1 MGKPER
7 KKKIVF
13 TVINDLTY
21 DQRMQRICTTL
32 AQEGYTIQL
41 VGRKLPK
48 SQVLK
53 NQPYQQTRLF
63 CFFTKGKAFYIE
75 YNIRLLFF
83 LLFTRFNIISAVDLD
98 TLVPCYCA
106 GKLKHKP
113 IVFDAHEYFTE
124 VPEVVSRPKVKKV
137 WEWVANTF
145 IPKLKYC
152 YTVGPMLAE
161 LFTKKYGVP
170 FTTITNAPITKPLH
184 KEERKNN
191 VLLYQGALNHGRG
204 IEHYIDMMPSL
215 PGFELWLVGEGD
227 LSQALRQRVKEK
239 NVEHCVKFFGRIEP
253 ENLHFITTKA
263 YLGLNVSENVGLS
276 YFYSLN
282 NKFFDHI
289 HALLPTVANKFPE
302 YERMNKQF
310 NVMVFADANPQSV
323 AQQVELLAKDDS
335 LYKTLAENCLK
346 ARSVLNW
353 EEESKKVASF
363 YANVR

>member
-1 MGKPER
+1 MGKPKR

-32 AQEGYTIQL
+32 VNEGYDVQL
-41 VGRKLPK
+41 IGRKL
-48 SQVLK
+48 K
-53 NQPYQQTRLF
+53 NSKPFKNNNYRQTRLT
-63 CFFTKGKAFYIE
+63 CFFTKGKLFYLE
-75 YNIRLLFF
+75 YNLKLLFF
-83 LLFTRFNIISAVDLD
+83 LLFTRLDIISAVDLD
-98 TLVPCYCA
+98 TLVPCYYI
-106 GKLKHKP
+106 GKLKNKP

-124 VPEVVSRPKVKKV
+124 VPEVVSRPKVKKI
-137 WEWVANTF
+137 WEWVANTY

-170 FTTITNAPITKPLH
+170 FATIVNAPITKPLPNET
-184 KEERKNN
+184 KEKN
-191 VLLYQGALNHGRG
+191 VLLYQGALNAARG
-204 IEHYIDMMPSL
+204 IEHYIDMMPLL
-215 PGFELWLVGEGD
+215 PDFKLWIVGEGD
-227 LSQALRQRVKEK
+227 LSKALREKAKAK
-239 NVEHCVKFFGRIEP
+239 NVEHQVQFFGKIEP
-253 ENLHFITTKA
+253 ENLHLITTKA
-263 YLGLNVSENVGLS
+263 YLGLNVSENAGLS

-289 HALLPTVANKFPE
+289 HALLPTIANKFPE

-310 NVMVFADANPQSV
+310 DVMVFADANAKSV
-323 AQQVELLAKDDS
+323 AEQVKLLTKNKS
-335 LYKTLAENCLK
+335 LYSTLAENCLK

-353 EEESKKVASF
+353 EEESIKLAGF